1 MSKRAGEDGT
11 EQLEVIRAAAATAFN
26 RAWELIELASRS
38 SAQDEEMLEAAFAS
52 RYLWDCLA
60 AVEQTAIGDWQIAH
74 VASLLGQSSLALAR
88 AQRALSCVIQ
98 NGWTDWRLA
107 SCYEGMA
114 RAEAAA
120 ENAAMRDHW
129 AALAREVLDG
139 LDDDEDRALIS
150 AQLASIPGVVSS
162 GGVASRPPHSI
173 AGLDH
178 VQVAMPA
185 GAEAE
190 RAAEDFYGG
199 ILGLE
204 LRDKPPAL
212 AARGG
217 RWFDNGRLK
226 VHLGADPAFRP
237 SDKAHV
243 ALVVEGLD
251 HLVDLLAEAGHTI
264 RWDTEVPGV
273 RRCYTTDP
281 FGNRIELI
289 EASR

>member
-1 MSKRAGEDGT
+1 
-11 EQLEVIRAAAATAFN
+11 
-26 RAWELIELASRS
+26 
-38 SAQDEEMLEAAFAS
+38 
-52 RYLWDCLA
+52 
-60 AVEQTAIGDWQIAH
+60 
-74 VASLLGQSSLALAR
+74 
-88 AQRALSCVIQ
+88 
-98 NGWTDWRLA
+98 
-107 SCYEGMA
+107 
-114 RAEAAA
+114 
-120 ENAAMRDHW
+120 
-129 AALAREVLDG
+129 
-139 LDDDEDRALIS
+139 
-150 AQLASIPGVVSS
+150 
-162 GGVASRPPHSI
+162 
-173 AGLDH
+173 
-178 VQVAMPA
+178 MPT